1 MKGRHGEHDRP
12 AHRGG
17 VFTTAP
23 WLRAPLLLTRR
34 PSVFLAI
41 VGAATILTIAA
52 SSGVLFLSTLGTASL
67 RAQAASDCPQY
78 SQPSVSADVSGS
90 ELASARTAG
99 MKQFST
105 AGLPAPYASELSLT
119 TVQAS
124 TVHLF
129 SRPGALAHVH
139 KLTPATGT
147 GVWFPDVFATKLA
160 VKPGDVVRTTGG
172 APLRVAGI
180 YKDLAPSPFRRS
192 ELPRYWCT
200 WRDQIVPT
208 AASDQ
213 MLAALPPEARSG
225 PWLIADQKTMAAASD
240 GSVTLSWYAP
250 MPHSTSLS
258 QFVDGQRQAADAAG
272 AISTRFGVAAKVASQ
287 LQQKIAIAQRARGGI
302 SGSVIPIDIAGIVVS
317 LLLVAGAGVF
327 WATHRA
333 REVRLLV
340 ARGVDPPSLGV
351 KAMLET
357 VVPALIGLAG
367 GYAAAIGLV
376 KAVGPSEVLEPGAP
390 LQGALVA
397 AGATALGLL
406 LIGLIGALS
415 GRDRVLGASRH
426 WLRFVPWELGLL
438 ALAVWMGVLI
448 RNGSGVTVDHTIVRV
463 SPMAFVFPIVG
474 STAVVLLVGRLVAW
488 LLPTIG
494 RAAHRTGIAGYL
506 ALRRIAGSRMVVV
519 GLIIGTA
526 LPCCLL
532 TYGSTV
538 THGVSN
544 EVTTKYRTNLGAEHV
559 LSVYGLHNAIPD
571 AEGHGTFVT
580 TFQTE
585 PRLSDG
591 TEAYVLGVTPDAF
604 RQFAY
609 LTSDQRSDVGQLHA
623 VPAGSA
629 VPAIL
634 VNATGG
640 EAAAAESMSIRD
652 TTIPLDVVSRDAV
665 FPGLRNG
672 SRPMIVVDA
681 TALVHV
687 DPNADRENQMWTS
700 TAELDSALAW
710 LDAHDDTVL
719 TEITS
724 DVVIGTTGLLPVT
737 WIFGYLRALAILIG
751 VIAVA
756 GLVFALAAR
765 TRRRTVS
772 YVLSRRMGMT
782 KLAHVRSLVLEL
794 VLVVGLGWLAGSG
807 VGAGAFG
814 VIFHSLDVYPALPPP
829 MQFVLP
835 AFTLVAT
842 AVVTACVILLAS
854 LATHAL
860 AERARPAEILRLE

>member
-1 MKGRHGEHDRP
+1 
-12 AHRGG
+12 
-17 VFTTAP
+17 VLTTAP

-41 VGAATILTIAA
+41 VGAAAILTIAA

-67 RAQAASDCPQY
+67 RAQAADDCPEY
-78 SQPSVSADVSGS
+78 SLPSASSEVSGD
-90 ELASARTAG
+90 EASALRTG
-99 MKQFST
+99 GTKQFT
-105 AGLPAPYASELSLT
+105 AAGLPSPYTTEVGST

-124 TVHLF
+124 MVHLF
-129 SRPGALAHVH
+129 SRAGALDHVQ
-139 KLTPATGT
+139 KLTPSAGA
-147 GVWFPDVFATKLA
+147 GVWFPNVFAEKLG
-160 VKPGDVVRTTGG
+160 VRPGDTVTTRSG
-172 APLRVAGI
+172 AQLRVAGI
-180 YKDLAPSPFRRS
+180 YRDLAPSPFQLS
-192 ELPRYWCT
+192 NLPRYWCS
-200 WRDQIVPT
+200 WKAQIVPT
-208 AASDQ
+208 AATDQ
-213 MLAALPPEARSG
+213 AIAATPINFRQGPLLITDEATLTR
-225 PWLIADQKTMAAASD
+225 ASD
-240 GSVTLSWYAP
+240 TPVIVSWFSQLPKSA
-250 MPHSTSLS
+250 SLG
-258 QFVDGQRQAADAAG
+258 QYEDGQRDAIAAAAKIGTQFATAADAG
-272 AISTRFGVAAKVASQ
+272 TELPAKIT
-287 LQQKIAIAQRARGGI
+287 IARHARNGI
-302 SGSVIPIDIAGIVVS
+302 SGSVVPIDIAGVVVS

-340 ARGVDPPSLGV
+340 ARGVDPPTLGV

-390 LQGALVA
+390 VQGALVA
-397 AGATALGLL
+397 GGAMVLGLL

-415 GRDRVLGASRH
+415 GRDRVLGSSRG

-438 ALAVWMGVLI
+438 ALAIWMGTLI
-448 RNGSGVTVDHTIVRV
+448 RDGSGVSVDHTVVRV

-488 LLPTIG
+488 LLPAIG

-559 LSVYGLHNAIPD
+559 LSVYGLHNSIPD

-585 PRLSDG
+585 PRLGDG
-591 TEAYVLGVTPDAF
+591 TEAYVLGVTPATF

-609 LTSDQRSDVGQLHA
+609 LTDGQRKGVDALHP
-623 VPAGSA
+623 VQDGTA

-634 VNATGG
+634 VNASRDEPAT
-640 EAAAAESMSIRD
+640 SVSIRD
-652 TTIPLDVVSRDAV
+652 TTIPLHVVSRDAV

-681 TALVHV
+681 TSLVNV
-687 DPNADRENQMWTS
+687 DTNADRENQMWTS

-710 LDAHDDTVL
+710 LDTHGDSVL

-829 MQFVLP
+829 MEFVLP
-835 AFTLVAT
+835 AFTLAAT
-842 AVVTACVILLAS
+842 AVVTAGVILLAS

>member
-1 MKGRHGEHDRP
+1 VSGRHGEHDRP

-41 VGAATILTIAA
+41 VGAAAILAIAA

-67 RAQAASDCPQY
+67 RAQAADDCPQY
-78 SQPSVSADVSGS
+78 SQPGVSADVSGS
-90 ELASARTAG
+90 ELGSVRSG
-99 MKQFST
+99 GLKQFSA
-105 AGLPAPYASELSLT
+105 AGLPAPYATELGLT
-119 TVQAS
+119 NIQAS
-124 TVHLF
+124 SVHVF
-129 SRPGALAHVH
+129 SRPGALAHVQ
-139 KLTPATGT
+139 KLTPTGGA
-147 GVWFPDVFATKLA
+147 GVWFPDVFATKLR
-160 VKPGDVVRTTGG
+160 VKPGDVVRTTSG
-172 APLRVAGI
+172 APIRVAGI

-200 WRDQIVPT
+200 WRDQIVPS
-208 AASDQ
+208 AASDKL
-213 MLAALPPEARSG
+213 LATLGPAARSG
-225 PWLIADQKTMAAASD
+225 PWLIADQATMARISD
-240 GSVTLSWYAP
+240 QGVTVSWYAD
-250 MPHSTSLS
+250 MPRATSLN
-258 QFVDGQRQAADAAG
+258 QYRHGQQQAA
-272 AISTRFGVAAKVASQ
+272 VAARAIDAHYDVATKVAPQ
-287 LQQKIAIAQRARGGI
+287 LQQKIAIATRARDGI
-302 SGSVIPIDIAGIVVS
+302 SGSVVPIDIAGVVVS

-333 REVRLLV
+333 REVQLLV
-340 ARGVDPPSLGV
+340 ARGVDPPALGV

-357 VVPALIGLAG
+357 VVPALIGLVG

-390 LQGALVA
+390 QQGALVA
-397 AGATALGLL
+397 AGATMLGLL

-438 ALAVWMGVLI
+438 ALAAWMGVLI
-448 RNGSGVTVDHTIVRV
+448 RQGSGVSVDHTVVRV

-488 LLPTIG
+488 LLPAIG

-585 PRLSDG
+585 PRLADG
-591 TEAYVLGVTPDAF
+591 TDAYVLGVTPATF

-609 LTSDQRSDVGQLHA
+609 LTDRQRKGVDQLHT
-623 VPAGSA
+623 VPPGTA

-634 VNATGG
+634 VNAPHD
-640 EAAAAESMSIRD
+640 EPARSVSIRD
-652 TTIPLDVVSRDAV
+652 TTIPLNIVSRDVV

-681 TALVHV
+681 ASLVNV
-687 DPNADRENQMWTS
+687 DTNADRENQMWTS
-700 TAELDSALAW
+700 SAELDSALAW
-710 LDAHDDTVL
+710 LDAHDDSVL

-772 YVLSRRMGMT
+772 YVLSRRMGMS
-782 KLAHVRSLVLEL
+782 KLAHIRSLVLEL

-835 AFTLVAT
+835 AFTLAAT

>member
-1 MKGRHGEHDRP
+1 MSERHSEHGHA

-41 VGAATILTIAA
+41 VGAAAILTIAA

-78 SQPSVSADVSGS
+78 SQPSVSADVTGS
-90 ELASARTAG
+90 DLASVRAG
-99 MKQFST
+99 GVKQFSA
-105 AGLPAPYASELSLT
+105 AGLPAPYTSELSLIN
-119 TVQAS
+119 VQAS

-129 SRPGALAHVH
+129 SRPGAVAHVQ
-139 KLTPATGT
+139 KLTPADGT
-147 GVWFPDVFATKLA
+147 GVWFPDVFATKLG
-160 VKPGDVVRTTGG
+160 VKPGDVVRTTTG
-172 APLRVAGI
+172 APMRVAGI

-192 ELPRYWCT
+192 ELPLYWCT

-208 AASDQ
+208 AASDK
-213 MLAALPPEARSG
+213 MLAALPPAARSG
-225 PWLIADQKTMAAASD
+225 PWLIADQATMARVSGD
-240 GSVTLSWYAP
+240 GVTVSWYAQ
-250 MPHSTSLS
+250 MPRSTSLN
-258 QFVDGQRQAADAAG
+258 QYAQGQQQAARAADA
-272 AISTRFGVAAKVASQ
+272 ISAHYAVRTKVADQ
-287 LQQKIAIAQRARGGI
+287 LPQKIAIARRARDGI
-302 SGSVIPIDIAGIVVS
+302 SGSVVPIDIAGVVVS

-333 REVRLLV
+333 REVQLLV
-340 ARGVDPPSLGV
+340 ARGVDPPALGV

-448 RNGSGVTVDHTIVRV
+448 RDGSGVSVDHTIVRV

-488 LLPTIG
+488 LLPTVG

-506 ALRRIAGSRMVVV
+506 ALRRIAGSRTVVV

-585 PRLSDG
+585 PRLADG
-591 TEAYVLGVTPDAF
+591 TEAYVLGITPDAF
-604 RQFAY
+604 RQFAF
-609 LTSDQRSDVGQLHA
+609 LTSGQRKDVDQLHP
-623 VPAGSA
+623 VRAGEP

-634 VNATGG
+634 VNAAGG
-640 EAAAAESMSIRD
+640 QGAKSMSIRD

-672 SRPMIVVDA
+672 SRPMVVVDA
-681 TALVHV
+681 RALANV
-687 DPNADRENQMWTS
+687 DSNADRENQMWTS

-710 LDAHDDTVL
+710 LDAHGDTVL

-835 AFTLVAT
+835 AFTLAAT

-854 LATHAL
+854 LAAHTL

>member
-1 MKGRHGEHDRP
+1 MSRHHEGP
-12 AHRGG
+12 ARTHRGG
-17 VFTTAP
+17 VLATAP

-41 VGAATILTIAA
+41 VGAVAILTIAA

-67 RAQAASDCPQY
+67 RAQAATDCPQY
-78 SQPSVSADVSGS
+78 SQPAVSADVSGT
-90 ELASARTAG
+90 ELAAVRAG
-99 MKQFST
+99 GRGQFAA
-105 AGLPAPYASELSLT
+105 AGLPAPYSTELSLT

-129 SRPGALAHVH
+129 SRPGALAHVQ
-139 KLTPATGT
+139 KLTPADGT
-147 GVWFPDVFATKLA
+147 GVWFPDVFAQKLG
-160 VKPGDVVRTTGG
+160 VHPGDVVRTTGG

-208 AASDQ
+208 AASDK
-213 MLAALPPEARSG
+213 MLAALPPAARSG
-225 PWLIADQKTMAAASD
+225 PWLIADEATMAAASE
-240 GSVTLSWYAP
+240 GAVTLSWYAQ
-250 MPHSTSLS
+250 MPRSTSLS
-258 QFVDGQRQAADAAG
+258 QFVQAQNRATLAAG
-272 AISTRFGVAAKVASQ
+272 TIGTRYAVAARVARQ
-287 LQQKIAIAQRARGGI
+287 LPEKIAIASRARDGI

-340 ARGVDPPSLGV
+340 ARGVDPFALGV
-351 KAMLET
+351 KAILET
-357 VVPALIGLAG
+357 IVPALIGLAG
-367 GYAAAIGLV
+367 GYAGAIALV

-390 LQGALVA
+390 AQGALVA

-415 GRDRVLGASRH
+415 ARDRVIGAARS
-426 WLRFVPWELGLL
+426 WLRFVPWELALL
-438 ALAVWMGVLI
+438 ALAVWMGALI
-448 RNGSGVTVDHTIVRV
+448 RNGSGVTVDHTVVRV

-488 LLPTIG
+488 LLPAIG

-506 ALRRIAGSRMVVV
+506 ALRRIAGSRIVVV
-519 GLIIGTA
+519 GLIVGTA

-585 PRLSDG
+585 PILSDG
-591 TEAYVLGVTPDAF
+591 TEAYVLGVTPATF

-609 LTSDQRSDVGQLHA
+609 LTAAQRKGVDALHP

-629 VPAIL
+629 VPAVL
-634 VNATGG
+634 VNAASG
-640 EAAAAESMSIRD
+640 ESVKSVSIRN

-672 SRPMIVVDA
+672 SRPMLVVDA
-681 TALVHV
+681 RALVNV
-687 DPNADRENQMWTS
+687 DSNADRENQMWTS

-710 LDAHDDTVL
+710 LATHNDSVL

-724 DVVIGTTGLLPVT
+724 SVVIGTTGLLPVT

-772 YVLSRRMGMT
+772 YVLSRRMGMS

-814 VIFHSLDVYPALPPP
+814 VIFGSLDVYPALPPP
-829 MQFVLP
+829 MEFVLP
-835 AFTLVAT
+835 AFTLAAT
-842 AVVTACVILLAS
+842 AVVTAGVILLAS

>member
-1 MKGRHGEHDRP
+1 VTGRHEDQDRP

-41 VGAATILTIAA
+41 VGAAAILAIAA

-67 RAQAASDCPQY
+67 RAQAADDCPQY
-78 SQPSVSADVSGS
+78 SQPSVSTKVSGT
-90 ELASARTAG
+90 ELASVRTG
-99 MKQFST
+99 GIHQFGA
-105 AGLPAPYASELSLT
+105 AGLPNPYTSELSLINI
-119 TVQAS
+119 QAS

-129 SRPGALAHVH
+129 SRPGAVAHVQ
-139 KLTPATGT
+139 KLTPANGK
-147 GVWFPDVFATKLA
+147 GVWFPDVFATKLG
-160 VKPGDVVRTTGG
+160 VKPGDVVRTTDGSQM
-172 APLRVAGI
+172 RVAGI

-208 AASDQ
+208 AASDKL
-213 MLAALPPEARSG
+213 LATLPPEARSG
-225 PWLIADQKTMAAASD
+225 PWLIADQATMAAVSKD
-240 GSVTLSWYAP
+240 GVTLSWYAQ
-250 MPHSTSLS
+250 MPRSTSLS
-258 QFVDGQRQAADAAG
+258 QFAHGQREAAQAADA
-272 AISTRFGVAAKVASQ
+272 ISSHYAVGTKVAEQ
-287 LQQKIAIAQRARGGI
+287 LPQKIAIAQRARDGI
-302 SGSVIPIDIAGIVVS
+302 SGSVVPIDIAGVVVS

-340 ARGVDPPSLGV
+340 ARGVDPPALGV

-376 KAVGPSEVLEPGAP
+376 KAVGPSDVLEPGAP
-390 LQGALVA
+390 VQGALVA
-397 AGATALGLL
+397 AGATVLGLL
-406 LIGLIGALS
+406 LIGLIGAMS
-415 GRDRVLGASRH
+415 GRDRVLGASRG

-438 ALAVWMGVLI
+438 AIAVWMGALI

-488 LLPTIG
+488 LLPAIG

-591 TEAYVLGVTPDAF
+591 SEAYVLGVTPAAF
-604 RQFAY
+604 REFAF
-609 LTSDQRSDVGQLHA
+609 LTSGQRKDVDALHPVA
-623 VPAGSA
+623 PGKPA
-629 VPAIL
+629 PAIL
-634 VNATGG
+634 VNADDS
-640 EAAAAESMSIRD
+640 EAAAATKVSIRD
-652 TTIPLDVVSRDAV
+652 STIPLDVVSRDAV

-681 TALVHV
+681 RALVDV

-710 LDAHDDTVL
+710 LDAHGDTVL

-814 VIFHSLDVYPALPPP
+814 VIFGSLDVYPALPPP

-835 AFTLVAT
+835 AFTLAAT
-842 AVVTACVILLAS
+842 AVVTAGVILLAS

>member
-1 MKGRHGEHDRP
+1 VSGRHGERAHS
-12 AHRGG
+12 HRGG
-17 VFTTAP
+17 VLTTAP

-41 VGAATILTIAA
+41 VGAAAILTIAA

-67 RAQAASDCPQY
+67 RAQAADDCPQY

-90 ELASARTAG
+90 ELASVRAG
-99 MKQFST
+99 GIGQFRA
-105 AGLPAPYASELSLT
+105 AGLPASYTSELSLT

-139 KLTPATGT
+139 RLTPANGT
-147 GVWFPDVFATKLA
+147 GVWFPDVFATKLG

-180 YKDLAPSPFRRS
+180 YQDLAPSPFRRS

-208 AASDQ
+208 AASDKL
-213 MLAALPPEARSG
+213 LAALPPAARSG
-225 PWLIADQKTMAAASD
+225 PWLIADQASMAVASD
-240 GSVTLSWYAP
+240 GSVTVSWYAP
-250 MPHSTSLS
+250 MPRSTSLS
-258 QFVDGQRQAADAAG
+258 QFVRGQHRASRAADAIG
-272 AISTRFGVAAKVASQ
+272 TRYGLATKVAPQ
-287 LQQKIAIAQRARGGI
+287 LPQKIAIAQRARDGI
-302 SGSVIPIDIAGIVVS
+302 SGSVVPIDIAGVVVS

-340 ARGVDPPSLGV
+340 ARGVGPPALGV

-357 VVPALIGLAG
+357 VLPALIGLAG

-376 KAVGPSEVLEPGAP
+376 KAVGPSAVLEPGAP
-390 LQGALVA
+390 AQGALVA

-406 LIGLIGALS
+406 LIGLIGSLS
-415 GRDRVLGASRH
+415 GRDRVLGASRS

-438 ALAVWMGVLI
+438 ALAVWMGTLI
-448 RNGSGVTVDHTIVRV
+448 RAGSGVSVDHTIVRV

-488 LLPTIG
+488 LLPAIG
-494 RAAHRTGIAGYL
+494 RGAHRTGIAGYL
-506 ALRRIAGSRMVVV
+506 ALRRIAGSRLVVV

-559 LSVYGLHNAIPD
+559 LSVYGLHNSIPD

-585 PRLSDG
+585 PRLGDG
-591 TEAYVLGVTPDAF
+591 TEAYVLGVTPATF

-609 LTSDQRSDVGQLHA
+609 LTDSQRKGVDALHP
-623 VPAGSA
+623 VPDGTA

-634 VNATGG
+634 VNASRDQP
-640 EAAAAESMSIRD
+640 AASVSIRD
-652 TTIPLDVVSRDAV
+652 TTIALHVVSRDAV

-672 SRPMIVVDA
+672 SRPMVVVDA
-681 TALVHV
+681 TSLVDV

-710 LDAHDDTVL
+710 LDAHDDSVL

-772 YVLSRRMGMT
+772 YVLTRRMGMT
-782 KLAHVRSLVLEL
+782 KSAHVRSLVLEL

-829 MQFVLP
+829 MEFVLP
-835 AFTLVAT
+835 AFTLAAT
-842 AVVTACVILLAS
+842 AVVTAAVILLAS